1 MEQSKIR
8 AQVLVLMAA
17 ILWGTTGSAQAFAPQ
32 GATPIV
38 IGALRMAIGGT
49 FLLLVAR
56 VRGGFKTKIKLDKKL
71 LVLASICMAAYQPL
85 FFSGVFKTG
94 IALGTVLALGSA
106 PVFSGMI
113 EYFMG
118 EKLSI
123 RWIIGT
129 IISIIGCS
137 LLFGGQDSM
146 NMNVLGSSLSLGA
159 GLSYAIYV
167 KVPTLTV
174 ETTYIQ

>member
-1 MEQSKIR
+1 
-8 AQVLVLMAA
+8 
-17 ILWGTTGSAQAFAPQ
+17 
-32 GATPIV
+32 
-38 IGALRMAIGGT
+38 
-49 FLLLVAR
+49 
-56 VRGGFKTKIKLDKKL
+56 
-71 LVLASICMAAYQPL
+71 
-85 FFSGVFKTG
+85 
-94 IALGTVLALGSA
+94 
-106 PVFSGMI
+106 MI

-167 KVPTLTV
+167 KVSKSYFKIHQEMRLMD
-174 ETTYIQ
+174 